1 MDHLAQDLSVA
12 LEESESCGPITFAHD
27 GSGKWGIRRRTRSA
41 GNLLVY
47 MNRSPDNQGEDSTSS
62 NSETRNENR
71 SNCITSFHQ
80 SDSDEISF
88 NMAIA
93 KAMHN
98 KSSMRMKHALHSYV
112 RGRCSKFGVN
122 HSLESDSVNENSP
135 ARPNLRRKRK
145 LKRMSIDEAPI
156 PPCGKRKRSQRLDY
170 VDNGRSIRHTTRIRP
185 LHQTLVDK
193 IEKMY
198 QNGGSTLDDNNTME
212 TQSVDDCE
220 FTSESSISWSGGEG
234 HDGDDELTDWAP
246 SIDNSSAMDQS
257 SFNDADPREIRAG
270 CRRLGDERPGF
281 SISTGANERVAK
293 FLQDTTKSE
302 LRLLGGERE
311 KLGQLA
317 ALYSLDL
324 WFDSPTSSLLRK
336 TSKTPCMQPPQK
348 HHSGMSAGHKRIR
361 THGRFVGVE

>member
-198 QNGGSTLDDNNTME
+198 QNGGSTMDDVN
-212 TQSVDDCE
+212 
-220 FTSESSISWSGGEG
+220 
-234 HDGDDELTDWAP
+234 
-246 SIDNSSAMDQS
+246 
-257 SFNDADPREIRAG
+257 
-270 CRRLGDERPGF
+270 
-281 SISTGANERVAK
+281 
-293 FLQDTTKSE
+293 
-302 LRLLGGERE
+302 
-311 KLGQLA
+311 
-317 ALYSLDL
+317 
-324 WFDSPTSSLLRK
+324 
-336 TSKTPCMQPPQK
+336 
-348 HHSGMSAGHKRIR
+348 
-361 THGRFVGVE
+361 

>member
-12 LEESESCGPITFAHD
+12 LEESESCGPITFAHETP
-27 GSGKWGIRRRTRSA
+27 GKWGMRRRTRSA

-47 MNRSPDNQGEDSTSS
+47 MNNSPDNQAEDSSSS
-62 NSETRNENR
+62 NSETRTEK
-71 SNCITSFHQ
+71 TS
-80 SDSDEISF
+80 SSF
-88 NMAIA
+88 EW
-93 KAMHN
+93 
-98 KSSMRMKHALHSYV
+98 RLKHALQSYI
-112 RGRCSKFGVN
+112 RYSRRCKLGVN

-145 LKRMSIDEAPI
+145 LKRMSIDEAPV
-156 PPCGKRKRSQRLDY
+156 PPCGKRKRPQRFDI
-170 VDNGRSIRHTTRIRP
+170 VENGRSLRHPTRIRP
-185 LHQTLVDK
+185 LHQTVVDK
-193 IEKMY
+193 IEKMF
-198 QNGGSTLDDNNTME
+198 QNSSNLDDTNTME
-212 TQSVDDCE
+212 TQSIDDCD

-246 SIDNSSAMDQS
+246 TMDNPSSMEQP
-257 SFNDADPREIRAG
+257 FNEADPREIRAG

-302 LRLLGGERE
+302 LRVLGGERE

-324 WFDSPTSSLLRK
+324 WFESPTSSLLRK
-336 TSKTPCMQPPQK
+336 TNKTPCMQPPQK

>member
-1 MDHLAQDLSVA
+1 
-12 LEESESCGPITFAHD
+12 
-27 GSGKWGIRRRTRSA
+27 
-41 GNLLVY
+41 
-47 MNRSPDNQGEDSTSS
+47 MNNSPDNQIDDSTSS
-62 NSETRNENR
+62 NSETRNEKTSSR
-71 SNCITSFHQ
+71 IASFHQ

-112 RGRCSKFGVN
+112 RGRCSKLGVN

-156 PPCGKRKRSQRLDY
+156 PPCGKRKRAQRFDI
-170 VDNGRSIRHTTRIRP
+170 VDNGRSIRHTRIRP
-185 LHQTLVDK
+185 LHQTLVDR
-193 IEKMY
+193 IEKMF
-198 QNGGSTLDDNNTME
+198 QTSSEDVSMSFKPPQANTME
-212 TQSVDDCE
+212 TQSIDDCE

-246 SIDNSSAMDQS
+246 TMDNSSSMEQT
-257 SFNDADPREIRAG
+257 FNEADPREIRAG

-324 WFDSPTSSLLRK
+324 WFESPTSSLLRK

-348 HHSGMSAGHKRIR
+348 HHSGMNAGHKRIR
-361 THGRFVGVE
+361 THGRFVGLE

>member
-1 MDHLAQDLSVA
+1 MDHLAQDLSIA
-12 LEESESCGPITFAHD
+12 LEESESCGPITFTHD
-27 GSGKWGIRRRTRSA
+27 STGKWGMRRRTRSA

-47 MNRSPDNQGEDSTSS
+47 MNNSPDNQADDSTSS
-62 NSETRNENR
+62 NSETRNEKTSHR
-71 SNCITSFHQ
+71 IASFHQ
-80 SDSDEISF
+80 SDSDEISL

-93 KAMHN
+93 KVMHN

-112 RGRCSKFGVN
+112 RGRCSKLGVN

-156 PPCGKRKRSQRLDY
+156 PPCGKRKRSQRLDII
-170 VDNGRSIRHTTRIRP
+170 DNGRSIRHTTKIRP

-193 IEKMY
+193 IEKMF
-198 QNGGSTLDDNNTME
+198 QNTSSMDDSNTME
-212 TQSVDDCE
+212 TQSIDDCE

-257 SFNDADPREIRAG
+257 SFNETDSREIRAG

-336 TSKTPCMQPPQK
+336 TSKTPCMQPPQR

-361 THGRFVGVE
+361 THGRFLGVE

>member
-1 MDHLAQDLSVA
+1 MF
-12 LEESESCGPITFAHD
+12 P
-27 GSGKWGIRRRTRSA
+27 
-41 GNLLVY
+41 
-47 MNRSPDNQGEDSTSS
+47 
-62 NSETRNENR
+62 
-71 SNCITSFHQ
+71 
-80 SDSDEISF
+80 
-88 NMAIA
+88 
-93 KAMHN
+93 
-98 KSSMRMKHALHSYV
+98 
-112 RGRCSKFGVN
+112 
-122 HSLESDSVNENSP
+122 SLEVAFMRNF
-135 ARPNLRRKRK
+135 
-145 LKRMSIDEAPI
+145 
-156 PPCGKRKRSQRLDY
+156 SQ
-170 VDNGRSIRHTTRIRP
+170 
-185 LHQTLVDK
+185 
-193 IEKMY
+193 
-198 QNGGSTLDDNNTME
+198 NNTME

-257 SFNDADPREIRAG
+257 SFNDADPREIRAGNPPSIAISALLTFPVG